1 MDNQILRDLFKGC
14 LGAWKELGEQ
24 VPEACEIPEAGDIKE
39 LMGTIRKMYDRL
51 PPNRIGSDGRL
62 MEWMEEYRTRT
73 PPYFPSV
80 WAVPRRRD
88 YCRRHP

>member
-39 LMGTIRKMYDRL
+39 LMGTIRKCTTDCR
-51 PPNRIGSDGRL
+51 PTGS
-62 MEWMEEYRTRT
+62 
-73 PPYFPSV
+73 
-80 WAVPRRRD
+80 AVTD
-88 YCRRHP
+88 A